1 MPGTKSNKEH
11 LSFLLITK
19 NYQKSCTKKAEM
31 EKSLKE
37 NKVKQVNEF
46 DVINVQ
52 DNQMGK
58 VLLAQIIPKLN
69 DH

>member
-1 MPGTKSNKEH
+1 
-11 LSFLLITK
+11 
-19 NYQKSCTKKAEM
+19 M

-52 DNQMGK
+52 DNQIGK

>member
-1 MPGTKSNKEH
+1 
-11 LSFLLITK
+11 
-19 NYQKSCTKKAEM
+19 M

-46 DVINVQ
+46 DVINAQ

-58 VLLAQIIPKLN
+58 ALLAQIIPKLN